1 MSPIPRSLEN
11 LIREFTKLPGIG
23 PKTAERLVYF
33 LLKQPKDSLTNFAD
47 CINHVK
53 DEVVTCRLCYRLA
66 DQDPCGICL
75 DKNRDKSLLCVVAE
89 SQNIAVFEKTHMLN
103 GLYHVLGGVITPLEG
118 ITPDQLKIKQL
129 EERLKANGIKE
140 VILALNPDLEGETTS
155 LYLAKLIKP
164 LNIKVTRLARGLPM
178 GADLEYAD
186 EVTLENAIAGRREV

>member
-33 LLKQPKDSLTNFAD
+33 LLKQPKDTLSDFAEALT
-47 CINHVK
+47 HVK
-53 DEVVTCRLCYRLA
+53 DEVVTCSLCYRLA
-66 DQDPCGICL
+66 EQDPCVICH
-75 DKNRDKSLLCVVAE
+75 DKNRDKTLLCVVAE
-89 SQNIAVFEKTHMLN
+89 SQNIAVLEKTQAFN
-103 GLYHVLGGVITPLEG
+103 GLYHVLGGVISPLEG

-129 EERLKANGIKE
+129 ENRLKSNGVKE

-155 LYLAKLIKP
+155 LYLSKLIKP

-186 EVTLENAIAGRREV
+186 EVTLENAILGRREV